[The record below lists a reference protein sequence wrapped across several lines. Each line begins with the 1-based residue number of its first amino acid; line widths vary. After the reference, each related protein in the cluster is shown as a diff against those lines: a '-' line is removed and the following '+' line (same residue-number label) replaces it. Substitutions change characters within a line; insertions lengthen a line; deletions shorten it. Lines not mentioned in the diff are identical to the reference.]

1 LDLAAV
7 HKFYMQLLE
16 RNMGHPVPV
25 PKEASAPD
33 SNADKVEQSIVIMNR
48 WLRLCDMAITSHM
61 MRDELQQHDP
71 GHETVEAL
79 LRHYIVKASPI
90 DVDRDKTDFLATW
103 ALRNPSPW
111 SKRLGKTAYAGDSYS
126 YVHSKEQ
133 AQSFEVDLKQIV
145 GTEPPPLAEEQ
156 IQLMRE
162 FQYLQQEVDDF
173 RHFDQ
178 LMDSGIMARVKELK
192 HKFGAAFYHPTVL
205 SLVAVYNAF
214 FGKRFDDLFKDAATQ
229 IKAFATKVQQEGGSI
244 MARVDGDVTVKHLAD
259 VHEGHILKQEYGRAQ
274 EHFQKVSKFKKA
286 VDSRRSARIAGAPAP
301 AAAASAAGGPAA
313 RGTTGVH
320 GGVHSGVHNNAAQQ
334 TKVSSLAEA
343 PIRNQALQIEETK
356 VRGVV
361 ESIRNFVRSND
372 GKTSPN
378 IVPLRNGNL
387 VLTPAELEAFKAEY
401 PITEKSFRAELS
413 NNLTFTVALHNRM
426 QNEMDDYKAKRDS
439 THLWRQH
446 AESLNHMISLAIR
459 TVEESKAVIATA
471 QQRGLDDK
479 VKGLQFAQEKMRM
492 QMQLVNQ
499 TLQS

>member
-1 LDLAAV
+1 MVQDPLHELLDLAAV

-25 PKEASAPD
+25 PKEASQPD
-33 SNADKVEQSIVIMNR
+33 SAADKVEQSILTMNR
-48 WLRLCDMAITSHM
+48 WLKLCDMAITSHM

-79 LRHYIVKASPI
+79 LRHYILKASPI
-90 DVDRDKTDFLATW
+90 DVDRDKTDYLATW

-111 SKRLGKTAYAGDSYS
+111 SKRLGNSAYAGDSYS

-145 GTEPPPLAEEQ
+145 GGEPSLLCEENT
-156 IQLMRE
+156 QLMRE

-178 LMDSGIMARVKELK
+178 LMDSGIMARVKDLK
-192 HKFGAAFYHPTVL
+192 HKFGTDFYHPSVL
-205 SLVAVYNAF
+205 SLTAVYNAF
-214 FGKRFDDLFKDAATQ
+214 FGKRFDDMFKDAATQ
-229 IKAFATKVQQEGGSI
+229 IKAFANKVQQEGGSI
-244 MARVDGDVTVKHLAD
+244 MSRVDGDVTVKNLAD
-259 VHEGHILKQEYGRAQ
+259 VEEGHILKQEYGRAQ

-301 AAAASAAGGPAA
+301 PAAAASAASAPAS
-313 RGTTGVH
+313 RI
-320 GGVHSGVHNNAAQQ
+320 SGAPAPQA
-334 TKVSSLAEA
+334 KVAPLAD
-343 PIRNQALQIEETK
+343 PIRNQAVLMEETK

-361 ESIRNFVRSND
+361 ESIRNFVRAAD
-372 GKTSPN
+372 GKSSPAN

-387 VLTPAELEAFKAEY
+387 VLTPAEFEAFKAEY
-401 PITEKSFRAELS
+401 PPTEKSFRAELS

-426 QNEMDDYKAKRDS
+426 QSEMDDYKAKRDS

-446 AESLNHMISLAIR
+446 AESLNHLISLAIR
-459 TVEESKAVIATA
+459 TIDESKNVISTA
-471 QQRGLDDK
+471 QTRGLEDK
-479 VKGLQFAQEKMRM
+479 VKGLQIAQEKLRA
-492 QMQLVNQ
+492 QMQIASQ
-499 TLQS
+499 TRQS

>member
-1 LDLAAV
+1 
-7 HKFYMQLLE
+7 MQLLE

-33 SNADKVEQSIVIMNR
+33 SNADRVEQSIVIMNR

-111 SKRLGKTAYAGDSYS
+111 SKRLGKTSYAGDSYS

-145 GTEPPPLAEEQ
+145 GTEPPPVSEEHT
-156 IQLMRE
+156 QLMRE

-192 HKFGAAFYHPTVL
+192 NKFGAAFYHPTVL
-205 SLVAVYNAF
+205 ALVAVYNAF

-244 MARVDGDVTVKHLAD
+244 MARVDGDVTVKHLTD

-286 VDSRRSARIAGAPAP
+286 VDSRRSARMAGAPAP
-301 AAAASAAGGPAA
+301 AAAASAAAAPAS
-313 RGTTGVH
+313 RGSTGQVQ
-320 GGVHSGVHNNAAQQ
+320 APRLAP
-334 TKVSSLAEA
+334 LAE
-343 PIRNQALQIEETK
+343 PIRNQALGMEETK
-356 VRGVV
+356 VRGMV
-361 ESIRNFVRSND
+361 ESIRNFVRAAD
-372 GKTSPN
+372 GKASPAN

-387 VLTPAELEAFKAEY
+387 VLNPAEFEAFKAEY
-401 PITEKSFRAELS
+401 PTTEKSFRAELS
-413 NNLTFTVALHNRM
+413 NNLTFSVALYNRM
-426 QNEMDDYKAKRDS
+426 QTEMDDYKAKRDS
-439 THLWRQH
+439 AHLWRLH
-446 AESLNHMISLAIR
+446 AGSLNHLLSLATRPID
-459 TVEESKAVIATA
+459 EGKNVITTA
-471 QQRGLDDK
+471 QQRGLEDK
-479 VKGLQFAQEKMRM
+479 VKGLQVAQEKLRA
-492 QMQLVNQ
+492 Q
-499 TLQS
+499 

>member
-1 LDLAAV
+1 MVQDPLHELLDLAAV

-25 PKEASAPD
+25 PKEASHPD
-33 SNADKVEQSIVIMNR
+33 NAADKVEQSILTMNR

-79 LRHYIVKASPI
+79 LRHYMLKASPI
-90 DVDRDKTDFLATW
+90 DVDRDKTDYLATW

-111 SKRLGKTAYAGDSYS
+111 SKRLGKSAYAGDAYS

-145 GTEPPPLAEEQ
+145 GGEPSLLCEEHT
-156 IQLMRE
+156 QLMRE

-178 LMDSGIMARVKELK
+178 LMDSGIMARVKDLK
-192 HKFGAAFYHPTVL
+192 HKFGTDFYHPSVL
-205 SLVAVYNAF
+205 SLTAVYNAF
-214 FGKRFDDLFKDAATQ
+214 FGKRFDDMFKDAATQ
-229 IKAFATKVQQEGGSI
+229 IKAFANKVQQEGGSI
-244 MARVDGDVTVKHLAD
+244 MARVDGDVTVKNLAD
-259 VHEGHILKQEYGRAQ
+259 VEEGHILKQEYGRAQ
-274 EHFQKVSKFKKA
+274 EQFQKVSKFKKA
-286 VDSRRSARIAGAPAP
+286 VDSRRSARMAGAPAP
-301 AAAASAAGGPAA
+301 SAAAASAASAPSSRASGAPAP
-313 RGTTGVH
+313 
-320 GGVHSGVHNNAAQQ
+320 Q
-334 TKVSSLAEA
+334 TKVAPLAD
-343 PIRNQALQIEETK
+343 PIRTQAVMMEETK

-361 ESIRNFVRSND
+361 ESIRNFVRAAD
-372 GKTSPN
+372 GKSSPAN

-387 VLTPAELEAFKAEY
+387 VLNPAEFEAFKAEY
-401 PITEKSFRAELS
+401 PPTEKSFRAELS

-426 QNEMDDYKAKRDS
+426 QSEMDDYKSKRDS

-446 AESLNHMISLAIR
+446 AESLNHLISLAIR
-459 TVEESKAVIATA
+459 TIDESKTVISTA
-471 QQRGLDDK
+471 QTRGLEDK
-479 VKGLQFAQEKMRM
+479 VKGLQIAQEKLRA
-492 QMQLVNQ
+492 QMQIASQ

>member
-1 LDLAAV
+1 MVQDPLHELLDLAAV

-25 PKEASAPD
+25 PKEASQPD
-33 SNADKVEQSIVIMNR
+33 NTADKVQQSIVTMHR

-71 GHETVEAL
+71 GHETIEAL
-79 LRHYIVKASPI
+79 LRHYILKASPI

-111 SKRLGKTAYAGDSYS
+111 SKRLGKTAYAGDAYS

-145 GTEPPPLAEEQ
+145 GTEPPPLSEENT
-156 IQLMRE
+156 QLMRE

-192 HKFGAAFYHPTVL
+192 HKFGAAFYHPSVL
-205 SLVAVYNAF
+205 SLTAVYNAF

-229 IKAFATKVQQEGGSI
+229 IKAFAAKVQQEGGSI

-259 VHEGHILKQEYGRAQ
+259 VEENQILKQEYGRAQ
-274 EHFQKVSKFKKA
+274 EHFHKVSKFKKA
-286 VDSRRSARIAGAPAP
+286 VDSRRSARMAGAPAP
-301 AAAASAAGGPAA
+301 ASASAAGAPASRA
-313 RGTTGVH
+313 TGVH
-320 GGVHSGVHNNAAQQ
+320 TNIAQAA
-334 TKVSSLAEA
+334 KVAPLAD
-343 PIRNQALQIEETK
+343 PIRNQALGIEETK

-361 ESIRNFVRSND
+361 ESIRNFVRAAD
-372 GKTSPN
+372 GKSSPAN

-387 VLTPAELEAFKAEY
+387 VLNPAEFEAFKAEY
-401 PITEKSFRAELS
+401 PPTEKSFRAELS
-413 NNLTFTVALHNRM
+413 NNLTFTVALHSRM
-426 QNEMDDYKAKRDS
+426 QSEMDDYRSKRDS
-439 THLWRQH
+439 AHLWRQH
-446 AESLNHMISLAIR
+446 AESLNHLISLAIR
-459 TVEESKAVIATA
+459 TIEESKTVITTA

-479 VKGLQFAQEKMRM
+479 VKGLQVAQEKLRA
-492 QMQLVNQ
+492 QMQLVSQ